1 MQLHKSDK
9 ARIELSSKARV
20 LNLRERSALFL
31 ADGRKT
37 RREVQSLL
45 QDDAGILDK
54 LISTGYLIVVPGA
67 ATSLD
72 SAKVKPVAAHSPL
85 PTPAVPTMLPGAE
98 SLAAATL
105 GADNFEGKRSLA
117 TTRMFL
123 FDICERMFVRKTP
136 ELAKHFRDQLREA
149 RDRESMMVI
158 ARDIILHVEEI
169 AGAERA
175 DGLSERIAMLLPP
188 EQ

>member
-9 ARIELSSKARV
+9 ARLELSSKARV

-31 ADGRKT
+31 VDGRKT
-37 RREVQSLL
+37 RREVQGLL

-67 ATSLD
+67 TPSPVGVKAKTPLAPEPVPAPARSIELPAAEAPVTS
-72 SAKVKPVAAHSPL
+72 AQ
-85 PTPAVPTMLPGAE
+85 
-98 SLAAATL
+98 

-123 FDICERMFVRKTP
+123 FDICERMFVRKMP
-136 ELAKHFRDQLREA
+136 ELAKQFRDQLREA
-149 RDRESMMVI
+149 RDRASMMVI
-158 ARDIILHVEEI
+158 ARDIIVHVEEI

-175 DGLSERIAMLLPP
+175 DGLSERIAMLLPS